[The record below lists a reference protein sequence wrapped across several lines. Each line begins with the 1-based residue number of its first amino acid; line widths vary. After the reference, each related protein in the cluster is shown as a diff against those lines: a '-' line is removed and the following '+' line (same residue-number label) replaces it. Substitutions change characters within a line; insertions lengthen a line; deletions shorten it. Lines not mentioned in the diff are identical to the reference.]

1 MAKPNPS
8 ARLSLTLA
16 LTMPMS
22 LPEASNR
29 PPPELPG
36 EMAASVWTRVMVW
49 PSTSMVRLVAEM
61 IPAVAVP
68 LSSPRG
74 LPMAMTSLPTVNV
87 VESPTMAGVRPVASI
102 LMMAMSFLSSV
113 PTMVAS

>member
-1 MAKPNPS
+1 M
-8 ARLSLTLA
+8 SLTLA

-22 LPEASNR
+22 LPVASKR

-36 EMAASVWTRVMVW
+36 EMAASVWIRVMAW

-68 LSSPRG
+68 RSSPRG
-74 LPMAMTSLPTVNV
+74 LPMAMTSLPTVRV
-87 VESPTMAGVRPVASI
+87 SESPTTAGTRPVASI
-102 LMMAMSFLSSV
+102 LMMAMSFLLSV
-113 PTMVAS
+113 PTMAAS